1 MLQRVHPHFSLER
14 RYARV
19 RNDGCSDIVA
29 AYAARGAVGHDP
41 RAAHAVEKAT
51 DGANE
56 CFSGCTKRTVTAQ
69 SHQRG
74 SNHVTC
80 RDVAE
85 ASTLARSELDALQAL
100 FGEAQVPKWPASLLP
115 RSMPACIL
123 HLRARPTWKKA
134 VIIGKVPLPS
144 FIRLLCSF
152 LRPYRCLS
160 CCGA

>member
-29 AYAARGAVGHDP
+29 AYAARGAVGHDNQAHA
-41 RAAHAVEKAT
+41 AAHAVEKAA
-51 DGANE
+51 DGANDS
-56 CFSGCTKRTVTAQ
+56 FSGCTKRTVTAQ

-85 ASTLARSELDALQAL
+85 ASTLALSELDALQAL

-115 RSMPACIL
+115 RASASL
-123 HLRARPTWKKA
+123 
-134 VIIGKVPLPS
+134 
-144 FIRLLCSF
+144 
-152 LRPYRCLS
+152 
-160 CCGA
+160 